1 MGGEQDRARPVLHS
15 LTALRMF
22 AALAVFNFH
31 VSALFSHSGARS
43 LVSHLTWAGPTGVSF
58 FFLLSGFVLTWS
70 RRPTDRR
77 RDFYRRRFARI
88 YPLHLFT
95 WAAAG
100 VLLVLIGL
108 RIPADG
114 AALSA
119 VLLHSWVPTPAV
131 HYAMDT
137 PSWSLSCEAFFYAVF
152 PFVLPLVLRLR
163 APSRR
168 TLMVM
173 LVGATLALTA
183 IGAAADRLIAPA
195 GTVYFPE
202 YFPPA
207 RLVEFV
213 LGMLLALEVEAGRW
227 PRISV
232 PVAGGLAVTSF
243 LVMGALPDPRLR
255 IVVTLVPYA
264 LLIGAAA
271 QAERTGVRAP
281 RLLTRPWAVRL
292 GQWSF
297 AFYLIHGLVF
307 VALLH
312 VEGRRPLGTGAAC
325 LWALA
330 MLVVSLGL
338 SALAFHTVERPL
350 ERRLRP
356 GRGMPAH
363 LTRPFVTAALVD
375 PPAGVSSAAVA
386 EPGVA

>member
-1 MGGEQDRARPVLHS
+1 MGGERDQTRPVLHS

-31 VSALFSHSGARS
+31 VSLLFSRSSARG

-70 RRPTDRR
+70 RRPADRR

-88 YPLHLFT
+88 YPLHLLT

-100 VLLVLIGL
+100 LLLLAIGL

-119 VLLHSWVPTPAV
+119 VLLHSWVPTAAV

-152 PFVLPLVLRLR
+152 PFVLPLLLRLR
-163 APSRR
+163 PRSRR
-168 TLMVM
+168 TLMVA
-173 LVGATLALTA
+173 LVATTGALTA
-183 IGAAADRLIAPA
+183 ISPAIDRLIAPA
-195 GTVYFPE
+195 GTTYFPE

-213 LGMLLALEVEAGRW
+213 LGMLLALEVESGRW
-227 PRISV
+227 PGMSLRA
-232 PVAGGLAVTSF
+232 AGGLAVASF
-243 LVMGALPDPRLR
+243 LVMGALPNPRLR
-255 IVVTLVPYA
+255 IVVTLVPYL
-264 LLIGAAA
+264 LLIGATA
-271 QAERTGVRAP
+271 QAERDGGRTSQ
-281 RLLTRPWAVRL
+281 LLTRPWLVRL

-297 AFYLIHGLVF
+297 AFYLVHGLVYL
-307 VALLH
+307 ALLH
-312 VEGRRPLGTGAAC
+312 VEGSRPLGTAAAC
-325 LWALA
+325 AWAVA

-338 SALAFHTVERPL
+338 SALAFYTVERPL

-356 GRGMPAH
+356 GRIVPAH
-363 LTRPFVTAALVD
+363 LRRPALTAALLEPL
-375 PPAGVSSAAVA
+375 PPAPAAVA
-386 EPGVA
+386 ETGGA